1 MNKVP
6 VNAPLAVAP
15 AQAARMLSLGRTRL
29 YELISAGELRPL
41 KLGRRTLIPVQQLHD
56 LIARKSAAA

>member
-1 MNKVP
+1 MNGSP
-6 VNAPLAVAP
+6 ANAPLAVSP
-15 AQAARMLSLGRTRL
+15 AQAAQMLSLGRTRL

-56 LIARKSAAA
+56 LIARKQAAA

>member
-1 MNKVP
+1 MAHESTVTP
-6 VNAPLAVAP
+6 VAVSP
-15 AQAARMLSLGRTRL
+15 AQAASLLSIGRTNL
-29 YELISAGELRPL
+29 YVLIAAGDLRPV